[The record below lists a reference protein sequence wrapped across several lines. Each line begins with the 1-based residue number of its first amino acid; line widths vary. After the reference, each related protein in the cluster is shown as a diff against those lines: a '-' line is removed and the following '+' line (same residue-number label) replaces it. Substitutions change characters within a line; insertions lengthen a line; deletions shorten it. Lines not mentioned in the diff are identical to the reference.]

1 MCLTLIRAIG
11 QARTVDDIYVVA
23 LETLGQGLGVSRAA
37 ILLFDANAR
46 MRFVA
51 SSGLSQAYQKIV
63 EGHSPWAPDTVEPL
77 PIVVSDVELEP
88 SLEAYLP
95 ALRAEGIAALAFIPL
110 VSDSRVIGKF
120 MLYYAEPTTLSA
132 QDLELASLVS
142 AQVALA
148 VVRTR
153 AEDSARRSEE
163 RLRFA
168 LDAATMGTWEWE
180 FDGGAVRWSDTLER
194 LHGLPP
200 GGFDGSFAAFQ
211 REIHPDDRD
220 AVMESLRRA
229 VEEAAPHEV
238 EYRMVTGDGRTRWV
252 EGKGRVEYLDG
263 TPVRMSGV
271 CMDVTARKQ
280 IEQARLDAAHEA
292 NRLKDQFLATLSHEL
307 RTPLSAIVGWVQV
320 LEADPRSADRVPQ
333 AVEIIGRNARQQ
345 SRLIDDIL
353 DVSRIIT
360 GKLDIETQPLL
371 PAQLVENALAAVGP
385 EARARGIELTQLVPP
400 NLPPIEGDG
409 RRLQQVLGNLLSNA
423 VKFTPEGGC
432 IHVAC
437 SADSEGVAVRVR
449 DSGIGIAPELLPHVF
464 DRFRQGDSQTTR
476 RHGGLGLG
484 LAIARHIV
492 ERHGGMIAASS
503 DGAGQGTTMTVRL
516 PLAAPS
522 ATGRGA
528 PETVPAV
535 PEVRLD
541 GVHVLVVD
549 DHADARQLL
558 KSLIEQRGGRVVD
571 ADSASAALAVLATTT
586 PDVLIADLAMPETDG
601 FGLIAQVR
609 LTHPQMAAI
618 ALTAHARPEDRDR
631 AIAAG
636 YSVHFAKPFDVHALV
651 MTIRDLTSAR
661 R

>member
-1 MCLTLIRAIG
+1 M
-11 QARTVDDIYVVA
+11 
-23 LETLGQGLGVSRAA
+23 SRAA
-37 ILLFDANAR
+37 ILLFDANGR

-51 SSGLSQAYQKIV
+51 SSGLSHAYQKIV

-77 PIVVSDVELEP
+77 PIVVSDVESEP
-88 SLEAYLP
+88 SLAAYLP

-120 MLYYAEPTTLSA
+120 MLYYPEPTTLSA
-132 QDLELASLVS
+132 HDLELAALVS
-142 AQVALA
+142 AHVALA

-168 LDAATMGTWEWE
+168 LDAAAMGTWEWE
-180 FDGGAVRWSDTLER
+180 FDGGTVRWSDTLER
-194 LHGLPP
+194 LHRLPP
-200 GGFDGSFAAFQ
+200 GGFDGSFAAYQ

-229 VEEAAPHEV
+229 VEEGAPHEV
-238 EYRMVTGDGRTRWV
+238 EYRIVAGDGRTRWV
-252 EGKGRVEYLDG
+252 EGKGRVEYADG

-280 IEQARLDAAHEA
+280 VEQERLDAAHEA

-307 RTPLSAIVGWVQV
+307 RTPLSAIIGWVQV
-320 LEADPRSADRVPQ
+320 LEADALSPDRVPQ
-333 AVEIIGRNARQQ
+333 AVEIIGRNARLQ

-353 DVSRIIT
+353 DVSRIIA
-360 GKLDIETQPLL
+360 GKLDIETAPLL

-385 EARARGIELTQLVPP
+385 EARARGVELTHLVPP

-423 VKFTPEGGC
+423 VKFTPEGGG
-432 IHVAC
+432 IQVAC
-437 SADSEGVAVRVR
+437 SADPEGVTVEVR
-449 DSGIGIAPELLPHVF
+449 DSGIGIAQEFLPHVF

-484 LAIARHIV
+484 LAVARHIV
-492 ERHGGMIAASS
+492 ERHGGTIAASS
-503 DGAGQGTTMTVRL
+503 DGAGKGTTVTVRL

-522 ATGRGA
+522 AHRRGA
-528 PETVPAV
+528 PETVPPV
-535 PEVRLD
+535 SEVRLD

-571 ADSASAALAVLATTT
+571 ADSASAALAVLGTTT
-586 PDVLIADLAMPETDG
+586 PEVLIADLAMPEMDG
-601 FGLIAQVR
+601 FGLIGQVR
-609 LTHPQMAAI
+609 LTHPQMPAI

-636 YSVHFAKPFDVHALV
+636 YSVHFAKPFDVQALV
-651 MTIRDLTSAR
+651 ATIRDLAR
-661 R
+661 ARL